1 MYFDFKQST
10 AAARCVKC
18 IVSKQENNAYL
29 NFSRAKCQSMPAR
42 NRTAIFEWK
51 FETERLLKI
60 VSTLRK
66 VLQSHYADKRVLRN
80 YSACQRLCGKTSAR
94 DDASLKKFRFRVTE
108 FPVINTVNCT
118 SNIPASRT
126 GSHGQ
131 WVWVHVRLQGL
142 SEWRNISYL
151 PIVYPCLGLYPCM
164 VEELAQT
171 ALKENHVIHSWKP
184 VRSHHY
190 QPEGNWE

>member
-118 SNIPASRT
+118 SNIQRVAREVMASGF
-126 GSHGQ
+126 GSTFGCKGF
-131 WVWVHVRLQGL
+131 RSGGIFPICL
-142 SEWRNISYL
+142 SSTH
-151 PIVYPCLGLYPCM
+151 
-164 VEELAQT
+164 A
-171 ALKENHVIHSWKP
+171 
-184 VRSHHY
+184 
-190 QPEGNWE
+190 